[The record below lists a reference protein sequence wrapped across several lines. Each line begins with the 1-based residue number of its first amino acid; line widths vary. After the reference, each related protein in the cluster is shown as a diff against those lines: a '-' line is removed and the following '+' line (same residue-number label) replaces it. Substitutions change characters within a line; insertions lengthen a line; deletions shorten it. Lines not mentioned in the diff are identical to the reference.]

1 MGARVDELLLKAWN
15 NGIQDR
21 PLPSI
26 FKNLTT
32 ELRCWV
38 FLTSS
43 RDAREFCFV
52 FFFSNKLFG
61 YTNFNCL
68 LQANVPTPIGWLY
81 DYRSRK
87 LEFLWRGHTIIQKL
101 LLPWW
106 LQTFQDYQDPSLCRQ
121 KCHDSTSTIQSWEF
135 KKQDKKKKKNPQSPA
150 SRSVHTDRWP
160 PRSNQPRCPG
170 CEKPVQRKGL
180 STSLQGYRGLPR
192 EISLVW

>member
-1 MGARVDELLLKAWN
+1 MGATEDELLLKAWN

-26 FKNLTT
+26 FKNLT

-61 YTNFNCL
+61 HTNFNCYKPTYQL
-68 LQANVPTPIGWLY
+68 LLAGFMIIEAESWDFY
-81 DYRSRK
+81 EDD
-87 LEFLWRGHTIIQKL
+87 TIIQKL
-101 LLPWW
+101 LLPWR
-106 LQTFQDYQDPSLCRQ
+106 LQTFQDYQDPSLWRQ

-135 KKQDKKKKKNPQSPA
+135 KKQDKKK
-150 SRSVHTDRWP
+150 
-160 PRSNQPRCPG
+160 
-170 CEKPVQRKGL
+170 
-180 STSLQGYRGLPR
+180 
-192 EISLVW
+192 